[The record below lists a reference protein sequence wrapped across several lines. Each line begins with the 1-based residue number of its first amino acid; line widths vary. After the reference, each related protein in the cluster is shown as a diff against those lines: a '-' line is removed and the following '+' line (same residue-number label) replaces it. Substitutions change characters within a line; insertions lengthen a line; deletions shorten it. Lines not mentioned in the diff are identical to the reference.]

1 MLSIEPMTSSS
12 LAATTALTPPS
23 PANDDRRLWDYHY
36 DEIGSLPGTLVIDQD
51 ASPPRLILIDY
62 GAEAA
67 NRHLLDTPEECAQ
80 YLDSQSISWLDV
92 QGLGSED
99 ILRRLG
105 DIFKLHPLVLE
116 DIVNVPQRPKVE
128 YYDQQTVLITRM
140 VNLKPG
146 KLDFYSEQV
155 SFVLGKDYLL
165 TVQEEPQIDCFDAV
179 RNRIRTQQGIIR
191 TQKADYLTYALLDA
205 IIDGYFPVLEAYG
218 EAIEQLEDEVLF
230 QPSRQSVQNI
240 YRFRRD
246 LMKLRRSIWPMRNAI
261 SNLIR
266 DENDL
271 ISREVGIY
279 LQDCYDHAV
288 QVLDVVETYRE
299 LTSTLMDV
307 YLSSVSNRMN
317 EVMKFLTVISAI
329 FIPLTFIAGVYGMN
343 FNPDASPFNM
353 PELNYYFGYPLCWA
367 AMLSVGGAL
376 SFYFWRKGWFG
387 NMSE

>member
-1 MLSIEPMTSSS
+1 MNPSDPVS
-12 LAATTALTPPS
+12 TAVVNAKNPPS
-23 PANDDRRLWDYHY
+23 VEPDDTRRLWDYHY
-36 DEIGSLPGTLVIDQD
+36 DEIGSLPGTLVINQN
-51 ASPPRLILIDY
+51 AAPSRLVLIDY
-62 GAEAA
+62 DPERAT
-67 NRHLLDTPEECAQ
+67 RHLLDTPEESAQ
-80 YLDSQSISWLDV
+80 YLDQQSISWLDV

-99 ILRRLG
+99 ILRQLG
-105 DIFKLHPLVLE
+105 TIFNLHPLVLE
-116 DIVNVPQRPKVE
+116 DVVNVPQRPKVE
-128 YYDQQTVLITRM
+128 YYNQQTLLITRM

-146 KLDFYSEQV
+146 GLDFYSEQV
-155 SFVLGKDYLL
+155 SFVLGPGYLL
-165 TVQEEPQIDCFDAV
+165 TVQEEPLIDCFDAV
-179 RNRIRTQQGIIR
+179 RNRIRTNQGVIR
-191 TQKADYLTYALLDA
+191 THQADYLTYALVDA

-218 EAIEQLEDEVLF
+218 EAIEKLEDEVLF
-230 QPSRQSVQNI
+230 EPSRQSVQKI
-240 YRFRRD
+240 YRMRRD
-246 LMKLRRSIWPMRNAI
+246 LMKLRRAIWPLRNAI
-261 SNLIR
+261 SSLIR

-299 LTSTLMDV
+299 LTSNLMDV

-367 AMLSVGGAL
+367 VMLTVGGTL
-376 SFYFWRKGWFG
+376 SFYFWRKGWFS
-387 NMSE
+387 NMSD